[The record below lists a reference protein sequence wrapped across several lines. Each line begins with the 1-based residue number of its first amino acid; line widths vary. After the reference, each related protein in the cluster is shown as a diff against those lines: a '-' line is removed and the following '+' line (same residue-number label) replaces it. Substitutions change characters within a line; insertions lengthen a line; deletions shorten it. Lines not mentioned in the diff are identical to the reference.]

1 MAEGIQVEVTDGF
14 AHIQFLDREKAG
26 PAITKLLELGGPG
39 LLDVDTRSNSR
50 KTYIVPES
58 IARDA
63 GLLDEAA
70 PTEAPADDQPD
81 DQPEDQPADAPEDQP
96 EGEPSDSW
104 TVAQLTDYAKREE
117 IDLGGATRKADILSA
132 IQAASQPASQAPVS
146 DQA

>member
-1 MAEGIQVEVTDGF
+1 MAEGIHAEVTDGF

-63 GLLDEAA
+63 GLLDDQPADEDATPAKAA
-70 PTEAPADDQPD
+70 ADDQP
-81 DQPEDQPADAPEDQP
+81 ADDQP

-117 IDLGGATRKADILSA
+117 IDLGGATRKADILAA
-132 IQAASQPASQAPVS
+132 IQDASQPAAQAPA
-146 DQA
+146 DQE

>member
-1 MAEGIQVEVTDGF
+1 MAEGIHAEVTDGF

-39 LLDVDTRSNSR
+39 LLDVDTRSNPR

-63 GLLDEAA
+63 GLLDDQ
-70 PTEAPADDQPD
+70 PADETPAKAAADDAPD
-81 DQPEDQPADAPEDQP
+81 DQPADDAP

-104 TVAQLTDYAKREE
+104 TVAELTDYAKREE
-117 IDLGGATRKADILSA
+117 IDLGGATRKADILAA
-132 IQAASQPASQAPVS
+132 IQDASQPAAQAP
-146 DQA
+146 AEEE